1 MNKINTLKIK
11 DLPVFPDILLNLN
24 RVLHSKSVTID
35 TVNTIIE
42 RDPALTA
49 KILKLANSSYYG
61 LSYMVGTLKKA
72 ITVLGFNTIRN
83 LAVTV
88 SVSGIFTANTSR
100 SVDVQKLW
108 HHSIGC
114 AIASKSLLTGKN
126 PLIQEKAFM
135 GGILHDIGKIIILL
149 NFPEDTKKIIEKIRG
164 NKLLTES
171 EAERELLGF
180 DHADLGSFIAEKW
193 HFPKELACSI
203 SLHHNP
209 EQFPSFTGKLENREE
224 AELLVYTIYTGNQIA
239 KAMALGTS
247 SDPLVSNI
255 NPTAWQK
262 LGITEKDLPSVILKI
277 KENFKEVIDSWNM

>member
-1 MNKINTLKIK
+1 MNKIDRLKIRE
-11 DLPVFPDILLNLN
+11 LPLLPDILLNLN

-35 TVNTIIE
+35 AVNTIIE
-42 RDPALTA
+42 RDPAITA

-61 LSYMVGTLKKA
+61 LSYMVDTLKKA

-88 SVSGIFTANTSR
+88 SVSGIFAR
-100 SVDVQKLW
+100 SSHQSIDVKELW

-114 AIASKSLLTGKN
+114 AIASKSLLSKKD
-126 PLIQEKAFM
+126 PLIQEKSFM
-135 GGILHDIGKIIILL
+135 CGILHDIGKIIIFL
-149 NFPEDTKKIIEKIRG
+149 NLPEDTKKILEKIKQNR
-164 NKLLTES
+164 LLTQC

-180 DHADLGSFIAEKW
+180 DHSVLGSFISEKW
-193 HFPKELACSI
+193 HFPKELACGI

-209 EQFPSFTGKLENREE
+209 EQFASFTDKMENREE
-224 AELLVYTIYTGNQIA
+224 AELLIYSVYTGNQIA

-255 NPTAWQK
+255 NPIAWEK
-262 LGITEKDLPSVILKI
+262 LGIREKDLPPVLLNI
-277 KENFKEVIDSWNM
+277 KEIFKDVLNSWNM

>member
-11 DLPVFPDILLNLN
+11 ELPLLPDILMKLN

-42 RDPALTA
+42 KDPALTA

-88 SVSGIFTANTSR
+88 SVSGIFAGNTHR

-114 AIASKSLLTGKN
+114 AIASKSLLSGKN

-135 GGILHDIGKIIILL
+135 GGILHDIGKIIIFL
-149 NFPEDTKKIIEKIRG
+149 NFPEDTKKIIEKIKG

-180 DHADLGSFIAEKW
+180 DHSDLGSFIAEKW

-209 EQFPSFTGKLENREE
+209 EQFASYTDKLENREE
-224 AELLVYTIYTGNQIA
+224 AELLIYSVYTGNQIA

-247 SDPLVSNI
+247 SDPLASNI
-255 NPTAWQK
+255 NPPAWQK
-262 LGITEKDLPSVILKI
+262 LGITEKDLPSILLKI
-277 KENFKEVIDSWNM
+277 KENFKDVIDSWNM